1 MHVKRMRG
9 IGFLTAAGHEGVE
22 MAQDSSAAV
31 GEAAAARQPEGMGGL
46 AKRLAILEAFDAQR
60 PQLTVAEA
68 ARASGATP
76 AAARRCLLTLQE
88 LGYVSWDGKF
98 FRPTP
103 RMVRLAGAYGS
114 TATLPQLAQP
124 ILESTRETL
133 AESVSLSV
141 LDGDD
146 VLYIAR
152 AEVPRIVTAG
162 VRLGTALPAYRSSS
176 GRMLLSGLSPQ
187 QLEAYLERLATHIGY
202 EEAART
208 RARVEA
214 ARRDDVD
221 YTDGGIEPGVLSLAV
236 PVRDGAGTM
245 VAALASSTL
254 AARRSLAELEAE
266 FLPAL
271 QRAAASL
278 GRAL

>member
-1 MHVKRMRG
+1 
-9 IGFLTAAGHEGVE
+9 
-22 MAQDSSAAV
+22 
-31 GEAAAARQPEGMGGL
+31 
-46 AKRLAILEAFDAQR
+46 
-60 PQLTVAEA
+60 
-68 ARASGATP
+68 
-76 AAARRCLLTLQE
+76 
-88 LGYVSWDGKF
+88 
-98 FRPTP
+98 
-103 RMVRLAGAYGS
+103 
-114 TATLPQLAQP
+114 
-124 ILESTRETL
+124 
-133 AESVSLSV
+133 
-141 LDGDD
+141 
-146 VLYIAR
+146 
-152 AEVPRIVTAG
+152 
-162 VRLGTALPAYRSSS
+162 
-176 GRMLLSGLSPQ
+176 MLLSSLSPQ